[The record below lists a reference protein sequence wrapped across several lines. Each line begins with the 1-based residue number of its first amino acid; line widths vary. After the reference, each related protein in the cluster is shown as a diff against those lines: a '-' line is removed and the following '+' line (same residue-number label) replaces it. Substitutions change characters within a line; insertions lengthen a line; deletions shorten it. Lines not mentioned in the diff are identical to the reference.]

1 MEPDDRKGFLYILIF
16 AAIVYGVVRLC
27 VLADPHPPFHRL
39 NIEQNTPVF
48 GLEKSKS

>member
-39 NIEQNTPVF
+39 GAIQTITA
-48 GLEKSKS
+48 LESENPIS